1 MEKIALI
8 TGATDGMGLAC
19 AKLFG
24 QNGYTVII
32 NGIID
37 EQAAA
42 AQKDLDAL
50 GIKNDYYH
58 FDVTKEEEIK
68 AAFVKIKAKYDH
80 LDVLINNAGGL
91 GGRKKFE
98 EMDMEFFR
106 FVMALNF
113 DSAVFITKECIP
125 LLKKG
130 SNASI
135 INYASNAAW
144 NGGGPGAGI
153 YGASKAAVT
162 TATRAMAKELAPFN
176 IRVNAVSPGTIDTH
190 FHDNI
195 KQTNPQVFESW
206 KKNIL
211 LGRFGRPDE
220 VASVIKFLCSEDA
233 SFITGEIVQINGGQD
248 FL

>member
-1 MEKIALI
+1 MEKIAFI
-8 TGATDGMGLAC
+8 TGATDGMGLAA
-19 AKLFG
+19 AKAFG
-24 QNGYTVII
+24 KIGYTVII
-32 NGIID
+32 NGIVD
-37 EQAAA
+37 EQAVT
-42 AQKDLDAL
+42 AQKELTDL
-50 GIKNDYYH
+50 GIKNEYIH
-58 FDVTKEEEIK
+58 FDVTKEDEII
-68 AAFVKIKAKYDH
+68 AGVNKIKEKYDH

-91 GGRKKFE
+91 GGRRKFE
-98 EMDMEFFR
+98 EMDSNFFH

-113 DSAVFITKECIP
+113 DSAVFVLRECIP

-130 SNASI
+130 ENASV

-153 YGASKAAVT
+153 YGASKAAIA

-176 IRVNAVSPGTIDTH
+176 IRVNAVSPGTINTH

-195 KQTNPQVFESW
+195 KQTNPAVFESW

-211 LGRFGRPDE
+211 LGRFGQPEE
-220 VASVIKFLCSEDA
+220 VASVIQFLCSDAA
-233 SFITGEIVQINGGQD
+233 SFITGEIIQVNGGQD